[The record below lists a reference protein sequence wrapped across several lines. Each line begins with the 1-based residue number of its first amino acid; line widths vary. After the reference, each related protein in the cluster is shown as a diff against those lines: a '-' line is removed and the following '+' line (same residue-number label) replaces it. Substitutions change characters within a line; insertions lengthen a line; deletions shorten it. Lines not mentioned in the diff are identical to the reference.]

1 MLKKKVKLPQK
12 KDSGK
17 QALKDRK
24 HIYRILENKNLIKH
38 CKNHQPTFEKKNN
51 ALLDW
56 RQKLIDQ
63 IKDQYFLVSE
73 ITLKLQDEL
82 LFINYD
88 KTSAFDVKAYFYQN
102 KKDENELFPDQTLIL
117 SLQTLQS
124 FEKKQER
131 GKKIINELIKF
142 SEREEIPITAW
153 VETEELVKYF
163 TSLKFKVLP
172 KNEKKKKWAIVYTP
186 NLIARK
192 EAK

>member
-1 MLKKKVKLPQK
+1 M
-12 KDSGK
+12 
-17 QALKDRK
+17 
-24 HIYRILENKNLIKH
+24 
-38 CKNHQPTFEKKNN
+38 
-51 ALLDW
+51 
-56 RQKLIDQ
+56 
-63 IKDQYFLVSE
+63 
-73 ITLKLQDEL
+73 
-82 LFINYD
+82 
-88 KTSAFDVKAYFYQN
+88 
-102 KKDENELFPDQTLIL
+102 
-117 SLQTLQS
+117 QS
-124 FEKKQER
+124 FEKKQEL